1 MDVPLHSDFVNRP
14 SEAPSPC
21 CGFVGRAAL
30 CALAIA
36 LFAACLASPASAQ
49 VYTFDAPQ
57 VALEGR
63 PFTVTV
69 TGAPADSAAAYVL
82 RVDGREV
89 GPMQLLEGGALA
101 IENVSIDDAG
111 GARLEVIQDGTVAA
125 IHETHVI
132 PGWISILPPVLAIAV
147 ALLFK
152 QVIPALFLGI
162 WVGAWATLGLTL
174 QGLWVGLLETFQV
187 YVLGALA
194 NPDHAAI
201 ILFSLMIGGMVGI
214 VSRNGGM
221 QGVVNHIVRWAKTAR
236 DGQLAAGLL
245 GLAIFFDDYANT
257 LVVGNTMRPV
267 TDKLRI
273 SREKLAYIVD
283 STAAPVA
290 CLAFVTTWIGYEVG
304 LIGTAVAG
312 IEGFNESAYSIFLQS
327 ILYSFYP
334 IFAIFF
340 VFNVAWSPKEF
351 GPMLAAERRARRTG
365 QVLSE
370 GAQVDAA
377 AVADDGGELAAKKN
391 VPHRS
396 VNAIV
401 PVLVLVVAVL
411 AGLYATGEGDSLRD
425 IIGSAD
431 SYRSLMW
438 ASLLSVIVAA
448 ALSIG
453 QRILSLNETIDA
465 WYAGLKAMLYAMIIL
480 VLAWGLSDIT
490 TVLHTADYLV
500 SILGESLPPGVIPA
514 IIFVIAAATAFATGT
529 SWGTMGILMPLVIPL
544 AWAVLEINGMA
555 DPEHYYLIYSS
566 VSCVL
571 AGAVWGDHCS
581 PISDTTILSSMAS
594 GCDHIEHVRTQ
605 LPYALVVGVVGILVG
620 TLPTGFGF
628 PWWMSM
634 LIGAAILFVG
644 LRVFGKEV
652 QPYVPGENKPIR

>member
-1 MDVPLHSDFVNRP
+1 MLL
-14 SEAPSPC
+14 
-21 CGFVGRAAL
+21 GLVGL
-30 CALAIA
+30 TVA
-36 LFAACLASPASAQ
+36 LFGPTASAQ
-49 VYTFDAPQ
+49 AYTFEAPR

-63 PFTVTV
+63 PFNIVI
-69 TGAPADSAAAYVL
+69 TGALPDTAAAFML
-82 RVDGREV
+82 RVDGAETVPLTADSEGRLIVEDV
-89 GPMQLLEGGALA
+89 TIEDTGDAVLELVH
-101 IENVSIDDAG
+101 E
-111 GARLEVIQDGTVAA
+111 GTVLAA
-125 IHETHVI
+125 HETNVI
-132 PGWISILPPVLAIAV
+132 PGWMSILPPVIAIII
-147 ALLFK
+147 ALMFK
-152 QVIPALFLGI
+152 QVIPALFLGV
-162 WVGAWATLGLTL
+162 WMGAWAALGLDL
-174 QGLWVGLLETFQV
+174 AGLWVGMLETFQV

-214 VSRNGGM
+214 VSRSGGM
-221 QGVVNHIVRWAKTAR
+221 QGVVNYIVRWAGSAR
-236 DGQLAAGLL
+236 DGQLATGLL

-257 LVVGNTMRPV
+257 LVVGNTMRSV

-312 IEGFNESAYSIFLQS
+312 IPGFDESAYSIFLQS

-334 IFAIFF
+334 VFAIFF
-340 VFNVAWSPKEF
+340 VFNIAWSPKEF
-351 GPMLAAERRARRTG
+351 GPMLQAERRARRTG
-365 QVLSE
+365 QVLSP
-370 GAQVDAA
+370 GAKVDTAA
-377 AVADDGGELAAKKN
+377 ADDDGGELAAKKN
-391 VPHRS
+391 VPYRA
-396 VNAIV
+396 VNAII

-411 AGLYATGEGDSLRD
+411 AGLYVTGEGDNLRD

-438 ASLLSVIVAA
+438 GSLLSVLVAA

-453 QRILSLNETIDA
+453 QRILSLNEAVDA
-465 WYAGLKAMLYAMIIL
+465 WYAGLKSMLYAMIIL
-480 VLAWGLSDIT
+480 VLAWALSDIT
-490 TVLHTADYLV
+490 SVLHTADYLV
-500 SILGESLPPGVIPA
+500 SVLGESLHPGVIPA

-544 AWAVLEINGMA
+544 AWAVLELNGMA
-555 DPEHYYLIYSS
+555 DPAHYHIIYSS

-594 GCDHIEHVRTQ
+594 GCDHIDHVRTQ
-605 LPYALVVGVVGILVG
+605 LPYAGVVGAVAILVG

-628 PWWMSM
+628 PWYLSM
-634 LIGAAILFVG
+634 IIGAAILFVG
-644 LRVFGKEV
+644 LRVIGEEV
-652 QPYVPGENKPIR
+652 ADTVAGSEFSVQGSRG